1 MKKIWRLYKPYMIRP
16 ILYKS
21 VTRYSIALAVILL
34 WDRFVHSPLSAARD
48 GCAVVAEALLL
59 MGWFSYLKLDVVRIH
74 RLPEESGRQKPKRQ
88 ERGDIVDFVDEH
100 VVSFDELEPDEQ
112 TTCILAAALVAIL

>member
-1 MKKIWRLYKPYMIRP
+1 M
-16 ILYKS
+16 
-21 VTRYSIALAVILL
+21 ILL

-48 GCAVVAEALLL
+48 GCAVVAAALLL
-59 MGWFSYLKLDVVRIH
+59 MGWFSYLKLDGVRIH

-112 TTCILAAALVAIL
+112 TTCILAAALVAIFEIIFQIFPQKNKICCLIPTTSFIMEL